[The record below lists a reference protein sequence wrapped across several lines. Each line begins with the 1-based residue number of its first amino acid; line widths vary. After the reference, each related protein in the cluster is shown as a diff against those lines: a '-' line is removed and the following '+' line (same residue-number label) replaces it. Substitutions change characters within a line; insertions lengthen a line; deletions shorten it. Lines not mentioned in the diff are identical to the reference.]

1 MVKDPSTWLYS
12 GFKMLQSMRGISPKL
27 NVRDHKPSWNY
38 EKVLRRPWL
47 DTFSSFSQMAT
58 CLWYLLSLSKPVLR
72 NTQRHSI
79 AKQRRMSLTE
89 AERRHQGTSAWSRV
103 PSDVPPLCFLTLS
116 DHLSDHLYALF
127 IYIYIYI
134 YLFMY
139 IYIYQL
145 NSTDRSDSWNSSLSS
160 SIAYVSYVHTA
171 KSRNGDYRSELAL
184 PLGMIW
190 TDFFWGRHST
200 GWSWTRWLS
209 TD

>member
-1 MVKDPSTWLYS
+1 
-12 GFKMLQSMRGISPKL
+12 
-27 NVRDHKPSWNY
+27 
-38 EKVLRRPWL
+38 
-47 DTFSSFSQMAT
+47 MAT

-103 PSDVPPLCFLTLS
+103 PSVVPPLCFLTLS

-127 IYIYIYI
+127 IYN
-134 YLFMY
+134 

-160 SIAYVSYVHTA
+160 SIAYVSYIHTA
-171 KSRNGDYRSELAL
+171 KVATEIAGQSLLCLS
-184 PLGMIW
+184 
-190 TDFFWGRHST
+190 
-200 GWSWTRWLS
+200 GWSERTFFEAGTQQGDHGQDGWAQINPQDLVVPVAENVSSSKHRN
-209 TD
+209 